1 MKIKFT
7 SKLATIRQILSLI
20 DVDRNSDIE
29 IVVDVNDTQR
39 NRVTLEKFKGYITN
53 QVAQPGFNNYSNPFQ
68 YNPHPEHHTLLFLCE
83 NPILL

>member
-29 IVVDVNDTQR
+29 IVVDVNWKSLRD
-39 NRVTLEKFKGYITN
+39 I
-53 QVAQPGFNNYSNPFQ
+53 
-68 YNPHPEHHTLLFLCE
+68 
-83 NPILL
+83 